1 MFLFDSHCHLDFNDF
16 HTDRP
21 SILDRCRQKGI
32 KAITLPGTTMA
43 RWSTIMTLSNN
54 LSDSSAIMFYALGLH
69 PYFLDEH
76 RTDHL
81 TTLEQCLIQRPAR
94 LVAVGE
100 IGLDFYL
107 DHLDRDQ
114 QVSLFKAQV
123 KIAKAHKLPIIL
135 HARKSHDRILKI
147 LRELHFQEG
156 GIVHAWS
163 GSEQQANRFI
173 EIGFKLGLGGAIT
186 YSRATKL
193 RYLAAS
199 LPLTSLVLETDAPDM
214 APAAF
219 KGQRNSPEYL
229 PLILDELCQLRP
241 ESADIIARQ
250 TTLNTMDAFRIEPS
264 QIP

>member
-1 MFLFDSHCHLDFNDF
+1 MIFDSHCHWDFNDF
-16 HTDRP
+16 DPDRAT
-21 SILDRCRQKGI
+21 ILDHCRQKGVHALCI
-32 KAITLPGTTMA
+32 PGTTQTRWQSILNLTASTHSMA
-43 RWSTIMTLSNN
+43 C
-54 LSDSSAIMFYALGLH
+54 YCALGLH

-76 RTDHL
+76 HPDHL
-81 TTLEQCLIQRPAR
+81 KALEQQLLQRPEK

-107 DHLDRDQ
+107 DHLDKNQ
-114 QVSLFKAQV
+114 QESLFKAQV
-123 KIAKAHKLPIIL
+123 KLARTYQLPIII

-173 EIGFKLGLGGAIT
+173 EMGFKLGFGGAIT

-193 RYLAAS
+193 RHLAAS
-199 LPLTSLVLETDAPDM
+199 LPLASLVLETDAPDM

-250 TTLNTMDAFRIEPS
+250 TTRNTMEVLRIEAS
-264 QIP
+264 QIL

>member
-16 HTDRP
+16 NPDRH
-21 SILDRCRQKGI
+21 SVLDRCHQKGI
-32 KAITLPGTTMA
+32 KAITLPGTTQA
-43 RWSTIMTLSNN
+43 RWPTIIELSKK
-54 LSDSSAIMFYALGLH
+54 LSDSSTVMFYALGLH

-76 RTDHL
+76 HTDHL
-81 TTLEQCLIQRPAR
+81 TTLEHLLAQRPAR

-107 DHLDRDQ
+107 NHLNRNQ
-114 QVSLFKAQV
+114 QESLFKAQV

-173 EIGFKLGLGGAIT
+173 EMGFKLGFGGAIT

-193 RYLAAS
+193 RHLAAS

-241 ESADIIARQ
+241 ESADIIAQQATR
-250 TTLNTMDAFRIEPS
+250 NTMDILRIEPS